1 MSDGEQL
8 LLIVSLIYL
17 SGCLFWIDRRT
28 ILITSWFGHRWKA
41 ATTDYRW
48 GNSSGS
54 VFLLNPFPPLGF
66 SLVSRLLPISLSPT
80 NIVAY
85 NAQTIGNSG
94 RPRQSGK
101 VAPIVPGTMFSRRGT
116 ELLVN
121 GELFSDIGDVKTA
134 HRLAVLLNNIK
145 TSINPVDREGA
156 ISNFWKDRLDVRMAK
171 TMIRVALTE
180 SRPLRIYCSTVF
192 LLVFAILPLLAIQYN
207 VGFAVLLGI
216 AVLLPSAV
224 IVCFRYLS
232 CHRKNYPICK
242 IGLGGDIAKMAL
254 CPPTALR
261 VSDLITGKL
270 SARID
275 PLSMAFLLL
284 KGGVR
289 DRFLSDYL
297 ADLRLADVS
306 DGFSEVVRE
315 TCQWQNRTILRIAV
329 DMMPGLKRYMGART
343 DKDESQSLNN
353 QEGKEV

>member
-17 SGCLFWIDRRT
+17 SGCLFWVDRRT
-28 ILITSWFGHRWKA
+28 ILLTSWFGKRWKA
-41 ATTDYRW
+41 VTMDYRW

-66 SLVSRLLPISLSPT
+66 SFVSRLLPVSLSPT

-85 NAQTIGNSG
+85 NAQTVGNSG

-101 VAPIVPGTMFSRRGT
+101 VSAIVPETKFARRGT
-116 ELLVN
+116 GLFVN
-121 GELFSDIGDVKTA
+121 GELFSDIGDSETA
-134 HRLAVLLNNIK
+134 HRLVVLLNNVK
-145 TSINPVDREGA
+145 SKDPASREHEIGH
-156 ISNFWKDRLDVRMAK
+156 FWMDRLNVRTAK
-171 TMIRVALTE
+171 RMVRAALAE
-180 SRPLRIYCSTVF
+180 SHTLRIYCSTVF
-192 LLVFAILPLLAIQYN
+192 VLLFAILPILAIQYN

-224 IVCFRYLS
+224 IVCFRYFS

-297 ADLRLADVS
+297 ADLRLADVP

>member
-17 SGCLFWIDRRT
+17 SGCLFWVDRRT
-28 ILITSWFGHRWKA
+28 ILLTSWFGKRWKA
-41 ATTDYRW
+41 VTMDYRW

-66 SLVSRLLPISLSPT
+66 SLVSRLLPVSLSPT

-85 NAQTIGNSG
+85 NAQTVGNSG
-94 RPRQSGK
+94 RARQSGK
-101 VAPIVPGTMFSRRGT
+101 VASIVPETKFSRRGT
-116 ELLVN
+116 ELFVN

-134 HRLAVLLNNIK
+134 HKIVVLLNKIK
-145 TSINPVDREGA
+145 DIKLDDREGE
-156 ISNFWKDRLDVRMAK
+156 ISSFWKDRLNVLKAK
-171 TMIRVALTE
+171 RMIRVALNE

-192 LLVFAILPLLAIQYN
+192 FLVFAILPLLAIQYN
-207 VGFAVLLGI
+207 LGFAVLLGI

-224 IVCFRYLS
+224 IVCLRYLS

-242 IGLGGDIAKMAL
+242 IGLGGDIAKMAF

-261 VSDLITGKL
+261 VSDLIVGKL
-270 SARID
+270 SAQID
-275 PLSMAFLLL
+275 LLPMAFLLL
-284 KGGVR
+284 KGDVR
-289 DRFLSDYL
+289 DGFLSGYL
-297 ADLRLADVS
+297 ADLRLADVP

-315 TCQWQNRTILRIAV
+315 TCQWQNQTILKIAV
-329 DMMPGLKRYMGART
+329 DMMPGLKRYMGTWT

-353 QEGKEV
+353 QEGKEI